1 MFMKSVFLKSVFL
14 KNGMLFCCALLLVGQ
29 SNSADNV
36 NQIAITD
43 ASFSCLTDMQQ
54 AGDFFIDN
62 LLGNLEATLAVALSE
77 NGGQYPAGSVL
88 SLVPSEVMVKHQDGW
103 NPATNDWEFF
113 ELAVSAAGST
123 ITSRGTTDVVN
134 RFGGNCFGCHQLS
147 RPEWDLVCGTDH
159 GCAPLPITREQI
171 NGIQSADPR
180 CVKET

>member
-1 MFMKSVFLKSVFL
+1 MKNIFAGNGLLKIGL
-14 KNGMLFCCALLLVGQ
+14 LFCSALLLVGQ
-29 SNSADNV
+29 SNSADNAK
-36 NQIAITD
+36 QIEITD
-43 ASFSCLTDMQQ
+43 ASFTCLTDMQK

-77 NGGQYPAGSVL
+77 SGGKYPAGSVL
-88 SLVPSEVMVKHQDGW
+88 SLIPSEVMVKHQEGW

-134 RFGGNCFGCHQLS
+134 RFGGNCFGCHQLA

-159 GCAPLPITREQI
+159 GCAPLPVTREQI
-171 NGIQSADPR
+171 NGIQASDPR
-180 CVKET
+180 CVKKD